1 MENKKTKD
9 EHMADCAISGLS
21 KAEYCRQNGIR
32 YQTFMNWQQR
42 TSERSIDWNPIQI
55 QEEEGEIGNYFELRI
70 LENCEFEISLRIR
83 L

>member
-32 YQTFMNWQQR
+32 YQTFMNWQQK
-42 TSERSIDWNPIQI
+42 TNERSIEWNPIQI
-55 QEEEGEIGNYFELRI
+55 EEEEDKIGNYFELRI
-70 LENCEFEISLRIR
+70 LENWKFEINLRIR

>member
-1 MENKKTKD
+1 
-9 EHMADCAISGLS
+9 
-21 KAEYCRQNGIR
+21 
-32 YQTFMNWQQR
+32 MNWQQR

-70 LENCEFEISLRIR
+70 LENWKFEISLRIR